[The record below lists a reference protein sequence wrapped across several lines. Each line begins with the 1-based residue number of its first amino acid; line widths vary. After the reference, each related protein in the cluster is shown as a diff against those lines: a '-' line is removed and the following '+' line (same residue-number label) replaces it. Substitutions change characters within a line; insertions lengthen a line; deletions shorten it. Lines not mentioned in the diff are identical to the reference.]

1 MALRMARRLVVRG
14 RPPGR
19 AAGRTG
25 ATFLGS
31 HARVTLEIICA
42 IFWHIGAHFNPTDHE
57 LSAVAPAG
65 WPIARLTM
73 ALRFCQR
80 RGFTDH
86 ARASR
91 RGKRDP
97 RIKPSIPAGEYAILM
112 RDEIDCGSIFK
123 KGSILC

>member
-1 MALRMARRLVVRG
+1 
-14 RPPGR
+14 
-19 AAGRTG
+19 
-25 ATFLGS
+25 
-31 HARVTLEIICA
+31 VTLEIICA
-42 IFWHIGAHFNPTDHE
+42 IFWHIGAHFNPTDHK

-73 ALRFCQR
+73 ALRFCQC

-97 RIKPSIPAGEYAILM
+97 PHKTIDPS
-112 RDEIDCGSIFK
+112 R
-123 KGSILC
+123 